1 MEKALEDYKHVY
13 INPNADKLMH
23 NGAKI
28 YSYYFD
34 KKSDFINPG
43 ETVIAFDSTSKLNG
57 IYKTEFDDEK
67 RCILIRPIT
76 ILF

>member
-1 MEKALEDYKHVY
+1 
-13 INPNADKLMH
+13 MH

-43 ETVIAFDSTSKLNG
+43 ETVTAFDSTLNLNG
-57 IYKTEFDDEK
+57 IYRTEFDEEK
-67 RCILIRPIT
+67 LCILIKPIT
-76 ILF
+76 ILL